1 MSVEQASQRRSAG
14 VFLLGPQVDDGSH
27 AGAVL
32 RELGV
37 TGPVALV
44 TAGWQEREPEDAAL
58 TAALGVPTVNLRL
71 HARSEELFATDKAFA
86 TAYKERQARLR
97 HIQSFYRV
105 RLENADDAARAI
117 AVRHVAEDLIAEEWT
132 ASINLFRHIDGEH
145 LERCRAIHRAF
156 RAEWKTEPRPARDRQ
171 VEEIHE
177 ALAGCEALVIAG
189 GHVSSLLNRMRL
201 FDVIQAARH
210 LPIVAWSAGAMILTE
225 RVVLFHDHPPYGKDI
240 AQVLDVGY
248 GLARGVVAL
257 PDPRRRVRVEDA
269 AGIARFAR
277 RMSPSHCMALD
288 HGSELRFQGGGE
300 GAFQAHD
307 AEPFAG
313 RAWHLETSGH
323 VHREWSR

>member
-71 HARSEELFATDKAFA
+71 HARSEELFATDKDFA
-86 TAYKERQARLR
+86 TAYK
-97 HIQSFYRV
+97 
-105 RLENADDAARAI
+105 
-117 AVRHVAEDLIAEEWT
+117 EWT